1 MWQRSWRLVVVA
13 LAGVVACGTIARAQ
27 GASVRG
33 VIRDTA
39 GLAIAGAE
47 VVVEGGGKAT
57 ISGEDGAYVLRDVS
71 VGSRRLHV
79 RRLGFRPTLMDIELT
94 PDGLSA
100 VEIQLV
106 EVVQQLAPVAVL
118 ARKDAFEY
126 RLAGYYE
133 RRERKVGH
141 FVSRERIERTHSFSF
156 TDLLREIPGVTI
168 RVIGSL
174 TKAVRLRGASC
185 PPLVFLDGIP
195 APAAE
200 FDLESID
207 PGIVEGVEVYS
218 GSATVP
224 AEFAGPRNLDR
235 CGVVAIWSRP
245 FRSRARRASG
255 ESVDARSRVDLAAL
269 VSRGEAFTATQVDS
283 AVSMVAGGL
292 APEYPLPLLKEG
304 KSGRVLVEFV
314 VDTLGGVEPGTVG
327 IVASTHP
334 LFSLAARDALARA
347 VFVPARR
354 RGDPVRQV
362 VHLPIE
368 FVHPD
373 RP

>member
-1 MWQRSWRLVVVA
+1 M
-13 LAGVVACGTIARAQ
+13 
-27 GASVRG
+27 RG

-47 VVVEGGGKAT
+47 VVVEGGSKAT
-57 ISGEDGAYVLRDVS
+57 ISGEDGAYVLRDVA
-71 VGSRRLHV
+71 VGNRRLHV

-126 RLAGYYE
+126 RLAGFYE

-168 RVIGSL
+168 RVIGSIS
-174 TKAVRLRGASC
+174 KAVRLRGASC

-195 APAAE
+195 ALAAE

-224 AEFAGPRNLDR
+224 AEFAGPRSLDR

-245 FRSRARRASG
+245 FRSRARRVTG
-255 ESVDARSRVDLAAL
+255 ESVDARAHVDLAAL

-292 APEYPLPLLKEG
+292 APEYPVVLLKEG
-304 KSGRVLVEFV
+304 RSGRVLTEFV
-314 VDTLGGVEPGTVG
+314 VDTLGGVESGTVG
-327 IVASTHP
+327 IVASTHL

-354 RGDPVRQV
+354 GGHPVRQV

-373 RP
+373 RR